1 MNGCVRPGID
11 ISSFQTCCLRPMSW
25 GAGSCSHARCSTPR
39 VPFESSATK
48 ARCTKQALPDRR
60 RGARIPNRHR
70 VRLAVTLHRATK
82 PRIRRDTRADRFA
95 AYSSRHRGLP
105 APGSPIESRRLTAGT
120 RVFATGPCVRPRR
133 YREGIR
139 AAPVAGSAR
148 GRRLDPTRH
157 RLGRRR
163 GRGGDRKRV
172 PCLPAPGL
180 RDRRCAVLRRA
191 RAVPPSADARTEF
204 LEHTLA
210 VLCALESSHSGS
222 TAALPQWTDMLDSLE
237 VRCRNPLLRTLISDV
252 RLQMAFFIRPFVDD
266 FSYDA
271 SLRGLAIL
279 GDGIR
284 DNDALIAVEG
294 YQLAWRCLDA
304 ELGRMAE
311 ARSTCF
317 REIASGRSAAQRTR
331 VSQLEAGAPW

>member
-1 MNGCVRPGID
+1 VLTGLPHTHRDIVDYLRREVRSNRDGSPLALESLPPGRAFD
-11 ISSFQTCCLRPMSW
+11 P
-25 GAGSCSHARCSTPR
+25 GAIGREFGLLPSQAPR
-39 VPFESSATK
+39 VDDVLIRLGIASEDAVGGVVIASVCPASLRRVFE
-48 ARCTKQALPDRR
+48 
-60 RGARIPNRHR
+60 
-70 VRLAVTLHRATK
+70 
-82 PRIRRDTRADRFA
+82 
-95 AYSSRHRGLP
+95 
-105 APGSPIESRRLTAGT
+105 TAG
-120 RVFATGPCVRPRR
+120 VL
-133 YREGIR
+133 Y
-139 AAPVAGSAR
+139 
-148 GRRLDPTRH
+148 
-157 RLGRRR
+157 
-163 GRGGDRKRV
+163 
-172 PCLPAPGL
+172 
-180 RDRRCAVLRRA
+180 CAVLEQCLRD
-191 RAVPPSADARTEF
+191 ADARTEF